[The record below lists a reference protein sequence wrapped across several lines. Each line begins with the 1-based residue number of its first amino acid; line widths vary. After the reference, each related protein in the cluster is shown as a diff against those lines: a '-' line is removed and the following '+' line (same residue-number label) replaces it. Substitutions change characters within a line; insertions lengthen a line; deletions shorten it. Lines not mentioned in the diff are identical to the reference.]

1 MSYPPQFNIDPADN
15 DERLLDRMGLGRS
28 GKPAASLPDVFD
40 RLPGLARQA
49 TELTPDDVPKLS
61 EPVEVEA
68 FAADGHVVIGMT
80 DAKITRIEIDESWL
94 RNQPIHRLVKA
105 LIEAANDAIEQANQ
119 AALAQLTGLNSS
131 FGDLMRNVTELQ
143 GDVHRAYLNDM
154 ARVTE
159 PLRYDG

>member
-49 TELTPDDVPKLS
+49 TELTPDDVPTLS

-94 RNQPIHRLVKA
+94 RNQPIHRLV
-105 LIEAANDAIEQANQ
+105 
-119 AALAQLTGLNSS
+119 
-131 FGDLMRNVTELQ
+131 
-143 GDVHRAYLNDM
+143 
-154 ARVTE
+154 
-159 PLRYDG
+159 